1 MKPADEIMWQAQVFA
16 SAWSLVGGRFDNGN
30 RLTEAEEAKAELLQM
45 VAAAMKEREDDAF
58 LPEGYTLHVIEAL
71 NENGDPVSVDAA
83 EEIRR
88 LLGLVT
94 AHPKAQPMTRE
105 QIQEML
111 TAHFDDDTLAG
122 DDMTLIRA
130 VERHHKIGE

>member
-1 MKPADEIMWQAQVFA
+1 MIYGNSEYSTALRDQVKAQAK
-16 SAWSLVGGRFDNGN
+16 RI
-30 RLTEAEEAKAELLQM
+30 AELEQA
-45 VAAAMKEREDDAF
+45 VREAV
-58 LPEGYTLHVIEAL
+58 PECYTLRVIEAL